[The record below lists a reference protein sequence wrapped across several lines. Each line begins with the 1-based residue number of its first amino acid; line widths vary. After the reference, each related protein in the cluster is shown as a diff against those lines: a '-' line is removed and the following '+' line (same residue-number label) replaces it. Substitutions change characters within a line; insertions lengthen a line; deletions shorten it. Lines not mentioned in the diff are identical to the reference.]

1 MVDFS
6 GLRPRFRIYA
16 EAEKGRQD
24 RLQQPLLVGEL
35 RPRFCPLAGLQAMT
49 PNCNRL
55 G

>member
-24 RLQQPLLVGEL
+24 RLQQPLLGE
-35 RPRFCPLAGLQAMT
+35 RCSSFKG
-49 PNCNRL
+49 RL
-55 G
+55 GGS